1 MKEVV
6 NNKSICT
13 KDGILSEYSIGWSKI
28 PFKDCNIKNKFFRKK
43 IWNRYVWIENN
54 FIFSFFI
61 ISLDYSSILIVDFY
75 DMKTNLELINI

>member
-28 PFKDCNIKNKFFRKK
+28 PFKHCSIKNKF
-43 IWNRYVWIENN
+43 
-54 FIFSFFI
+54 
-61 ISLDYSSILIVDFY
+61 L
-75 DMKTNLELINI
+75 